1 MKLDKALALAR
12 RGKEAPP
19 PPWWKR
25 PIKRVADLRSRPSE
39 SRLPDPRAA
48 ASSPWAWG
56 AAGVGATTAGV
67 VAVVRRRRRASG
79 ETDASETPGDPT
91 DRPSQNP
98 GTVADSSGSSAA
110 AEEGSGASRPRDA

>member
-25 PIKRVADLRSRPSE
+25 PIKRVGDLRSRPSE
-39 SRLPDPRAA
+39 SRVPDPRAV
-48 ASSPWAWG
+48 ASSRWAWG
-56 AAGVGATTAGV
+56 AAAVGATSAGV
-67 VAVVRRRRRASG
+67 AAVVRRRRHASG
-79 ETDASETPGDPT
+79 ETDASETPGDAT

-98 GTVADSSGSSAA
+98 GTVADPSGSSAA
-110 AEEGSGASRPRDA
+110 AEEGSGAARPPDA